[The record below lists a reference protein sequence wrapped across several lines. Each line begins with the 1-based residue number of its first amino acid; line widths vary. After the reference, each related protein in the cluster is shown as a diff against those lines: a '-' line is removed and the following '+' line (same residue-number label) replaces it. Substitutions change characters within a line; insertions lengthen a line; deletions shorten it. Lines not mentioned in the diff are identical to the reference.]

1 MPAALDIIPQP
12 FHHHSQV
19 GILRSQNARDG
30 ELDIVVGT
38 IVVTVHVLGRQ
49 RPDVDPDRVYIY
61 GMSMGG
67 IGAFEM
73 PDFMEWMFSK
83 SKKKILN

>member
-1 MPAALDIIPQP
+1 MLPVSES
-12 FHHHSQV
+12 FHRMHV
-19 GILRSQNARDG
+19 VPNPVFIDRDG

>member
-1 MPAALDIIPQP
+1 MSPDSYDFPKDYP
-12 FHHHSQV
+12 ESRMMKEV
-19 GILRSQNARDG
+19 M
-30 ELDIVVGT
+30 ELVN
-38 IVVTVHVLGRQ
+38 LFLQ